1 MEIISSNYL
10 SISKAVWHLPNAV
23 LNHKP
28 DGYLRPSIPQT
39 SFETKPEAGEG
50 REQRLGPSSATPL
63 LNAAK

>member
-28 DGYLRPSIPQT
+28 DGYDT
-39 SFETKPEAGEG
+39 
-50 REQRLGPSSATPL
+50 
-63 LNAAK
+63 